1 MEHKI
6 VKIKDKEFKP
16 YIESK
21 EIDRII
27 CQLAERLNRDY
38 AGKKPL
44 LVAILNGAFI
54 FAADL
59 VKKLDFP
66 CRISLIKVS
75 SYSGIESTHNVCE
88 LIGLQASPSLTS
100 LWWDTVLIT
109 TGMEETCRTST
120 SLTNRPQSVL
130 DGTGHATGWQR
141 TIRNGRLQQKKS
153 RAFPPGQ
160 PIKKIKPC

>member
-1 MEHKI
+1 MRQRGEHSGYSMLLPDGFVPEKKEAMEHKI

-16 YIESK
+16 YIEAK
-21 EIDRII
+21 DIDRII

-66 CRISLIKVS
+66 CRISLIKGES
-75 SYSGIESTHNVCE
+75 STLLTASTRSKE
-88 LIGLQASPSLTS
+88 SPS
-100 LWWDTVLIT
+100 
-109 TGMEETCRTST
+109 
-120 SLTNRPQSVL
+120 PF
-130 DGTGHATGWQR
+130 
-141 TIRNGRLQQKKS
+141 GR
-153 RAFPPGQ
+153 
-160 PIKKIKPC
+160 